1 MDISLVPACRRAAR
15 PQRSCGKS
23 TRVRHQGD
31 RWNRDGTG
39 SKQRDEAGL
48 AVALAPQLRGGGFGI
63 AALAY
68 ALEWY
73 SAVLAYPIDSGGRP
87 LHSWPAFVFFPF
99 SVGILAAAIAGLIA
113 LFVQGGLTSLH
124 HPVFAIAE
132 VERASQDAFLLALVP
147 ADDDAAKDLQALLTR
162 EGAEETWEIVP

>member
-1 MDISLVPACRRAAR
+1 MIVMARFADGTMLHRAAITARDAGHR
-15 PQRSCGKS
+15 PLEAFTPIPVPGLGETLTAGRNW
-23 TRVRHQGD
+23 VR
-31 RWNRDGTG
+31 
-39 SKQRDEAGL
+39 L
-48 AVALAPQLRGGGFGI
+48 AMAGGGFGI

-124 HPVFAIAE
+124 HPVFAIAG
-132 VERASQDAFLLALVP
+132 VERASQDAFLLAFAP
-147 ADDDAAKDLQALLTR
+147 ADDDAAKDLRALLAR
-162 EGAEETWEIVP
+162 EGAEETWEVVP